1 MGNYEIFEILHKNGR
16 GYKIWWYWNPKKKFH
31 QHKRPIW
38 IKNLDINKI
47 VVCNKVSFGKK
58 GFKYFIGQKDDKKIR
73 HLCIFLPKYSAYR
86 REFDQ
91 TKDISF
97 LVKDDGLL
105 ENIMKFGKKLKM
117 TFIKNL
123 IVNQY
128 TMKHV

>member
-16 GYKIWWYWNPKKKFH
+16 GYKIWCYWNPKKKFH
-31 QHKRPIW
+31 QHKRPVW

-117 TFIKNL
+117 TLIKNL